1 MTVLS
6 FDRFKPKVNMM
17 KNFKL
22 IGNCQVC
29 GRPQAVN
36 SGMSKHGYTVAQGW
50 FQGVCAGEGY
60 LPMQQDN
67 KVTQE
72 VCADIYA
79 EILTLEILIANLKS
93 GKVTP
98 KTAPESVFYKAKEV
112 PFAEANVY
120 MQKQTV
126 ESHIRNTKFRI
137 EAGKAHAEY
146 ITALSVK
153 VAGQPLVEEAKPV
166 KAPLI
171 IQGEKRILGSTEAIC
186 TQHLGARVYWKKVV
200 GEKTYKGWTGTSAWR
215 KLELVA

>member
-1 MTVLS
+1 MMTT
-6 FDRFKPKVNMM
+6 R
-17 KNFKL
+17 NFKL

-36 SGMSKHGYTVAQGW
+36 SGMSKHGYIVAQGW

-79 EILTLEILIANLKS
+79 EILTLEILIANLQS

-98 KTAPESVFYKAKEV
+98 KTAPESVFYKAKDV
-112 PFAEANVY
+112 PFATANKY
-120 MQKQTV
+120 MQEHAV
-126 ESHIRNTKFRI
+126 AEHIRNTQYCIK
-137 EAGKAHAEY
+137 AGQSHAEY
-146 ITALSVK
+146 ITALSTK
-153 VAGQPLVEEAKPV
+153 VAGDELVKEFKADKPPV
-166 KAPLI
+166 I
-171 IQGEKRILGSTEAIC
+171 QQGEKRILNGKVVSCRHTEG
-186 TQHLGARVYWKKVV
+186 QRVY
-200 GEKTYKGWTGTSAWR
+200 YKDERGFGSYTSPQAWR

>member
-1 MTVLS
+1 
-6 FDRFKPKVNMM
+6 MM

-36 SGMSKHGYTVAQGW
+36 SGMSKHGYIVAQGW

-72 VCADIYA
+72 VCANIYA

-98 KTAPESVFYKAKEV
+98 KTAPESVFYKAKDV
-112 PFAEANVY
+112 PFATANKY
-120 MQKQTV
+120 MQEHAV
-126 ESHIRNTKFRI
+126 AEHIRNTQYCIK
-137 EAGKAHAEY
+137 AGQSHAEY
-146 ITALSVK
+146 ITALSTKGAGDELVK
-153 VAGQPLVEEAKPV
+153 EFKADKPPV
-166 KAPLI
+166 I
-171 IQGEKRILGSTEAIC
+171 QQGEKRILNGKVVSCRHTEG
-186 TQHLGARVYWKKVV
+186 QRVY
-200 GEKTYKGWTGTSAWR
+200 YKDERGFGSYTSPQAWR

>member
-6 FDRFKPKVNMM
+6 FDRLKLKVNMM

-50 FQGVCAGEGY
+50 FQGVCGGEGE

-72 VCADIYA
+72 VCANIYA

-112 PFAEANVY
+112 PFAEANEY

-126 ESHIRNTKFRI
+126 ESHIRNTQYRI
-137 EAGKAHAEY
+137 KAGQAHAEY
-146 ITALSVK
+146 ITALSTK
-153 VAGQPLVEEAKPV
+153 VAGDELVKEFKADKPPV
-166 KAPLI
+166 I
-171 IQGEKRILGSTEAIC
+171 QQGEKRILNGKVVSCRHTEG
-186 TQHLGARVYWKKVV
+186 QRVY
-200 GEKTYKGWTGTSAWR
+200 YKDERGFGSYTSPQAWR

>member
-1 MTVLS
+1 MMTT
-6 FDRFKPKVNMM
+6 R
-17 KNFKL
+17 NFKL

-36 SGMSKHGYTVAQGW
+36 SGMSKHGYIVAQGW

-72 VCADIYA
+72 VCANIYA

-98 KTAPESVFYKAKEV
+98 KTAPESVFYKAKDV
-112 PFAEANVY
+112 PFATANKY
-120 MQKQTV
+120 MQEHAV
-126 ESHIRNTKFRI
+126 AEHIRNTQYCIK
-137 EAGKAHAEY
+137 AGQSHAEY
-146 ITALSVK
+146 ITALSTK
-153 VAGQPLVEEAKPV
+153 VAGDELVKEFKADKPPV
-166 KAPLI
+166 I
-171 IQGEKRILGSTEAIC
+171 QQGEKRILNGKVVSCRHTEG
-186 TQHLGARVYWKKVV
+186 QRVY
-200 GEKTYKGWTGTSAWR
+200 YKDERGFGSYTSPQAWR

>member
-1 MTVLS
+1 MMTT
-6 FDRFKPKVNMM
+6 R
-17 KNFKL
+17 NFKL

-50 FQGVCAGEGY
+50 LQGVCAGEGY

-72 VCADIYA
+72 VCANIYA

-98 KTAPESVFYKAKEV
+98 KTAPESVFYKAKDV
-112 PFAEANVY
+112 PFATANKY
-120 MQKQTV
+120 MQEHAV
-126 ESHIRNTKFRI
+126 AEHIRNTQYRI
-137 EAGKAHAEY
+137 KAGQSHAEY